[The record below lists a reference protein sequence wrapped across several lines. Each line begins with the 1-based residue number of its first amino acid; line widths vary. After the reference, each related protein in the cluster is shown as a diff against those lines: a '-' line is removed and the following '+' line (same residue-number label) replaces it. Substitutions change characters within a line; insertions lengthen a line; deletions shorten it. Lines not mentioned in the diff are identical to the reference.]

1 MGAQPLDIIDDPTR
15 ARAALQPIR
24 LRLLHLLERPQ
35 SAPQLAKAIG
45 MPRQRVLYHLR
56 TLEAQRLVEAHEH
69 GNVGRRIDRSYVRT
83 ATSYAIAPKTLGG
96 VAVDSRTVADAFS
109 SAYLSAVA
117 GRALNDLAALGRAA
131 AARGK
136 RVPTLTLET
145 DVRFATPADQR
156 RFADELTT
164 ALATL
169 AAKYHHPDAPQG
181 RTFRVFACGYPAVP
195 PQAASP
201 ERRRGADMETT

>member
-1 MGAQPLDIIDDPTR
+1 MGAPSFDIIDDPAR

-24 LRLLHLLERPQ
+24 LRLLQLLERPQ

-56 TLEAQRLVEAHEH
+56 TLQAQQLVESEDH
-69 GNVGRRIDRSYVRT
+69 GKVGRRIDRTYVRT

-109 SAYLSAVA
+109 STYLTAVA

-136 RVPTLTLET
+136 RLPTLTVET

-156 RFADELTT
+156 RFAD
-164 ALATL
+164 
-169 AAKYHHPDAPQG
+169 
-181 RTFRVFACGYPAVP
+181 
-195 PQAASP
+195 
-201 ERRRGADMETT
+201 